1 MEIYSRMQDKLK
13 DVVEKIK
20 ATDEEFKRIELEKKR
35 RADPNEE
42 LLLLAAQSQT
52 VTVFELSGNEG
63 NLNAKER
70 WSYDLS
76 TSEDFEWLREFRML
90 DENHFIVCGNFRCS

>member
-1 MEIYSRMQDKLK
+1 MQSKLR

-20 ATDEEFKRIELEKKR
+20 AANENFERIELQKKR

-42 LLLLAAQSQT
+42 LFLIAAQSKT
-52 VTVFELSGNEG
+52 ITVFDLSGNEG